1 MNSILIRK
9 ADITNLE
16 TDKLKID
23 GKEKDAVFFHLPTEP
38 HGYMSNWYPA
48 KFTWKGI
55 TFTSTEQYIM
65 YRKCLSF
72 GDDASAAAVLATDD
86 PAKQQRIGRNASG
99 FVSTIWD
106 GMKQVLIFQ
115 GLMAKFSQNEDLK
128 KKLLDT
134 GEAYLVEC
142 AYKDRIWACGRGL
155 VDEERH
161 DISQWR
167 GKNLLGFTL
176 MEVRK
181 ALAKE
186 NQ

>member
-38 HGYMSNWYPA
+38 YGYMSNWYPA
-48 KFTWKGI
+48 KFTWEGI

-106 GMKQVLIFQ
+106 GMKQVLVFQ
-115 GLMAKFSQNEDLK
+115 GLMAKFSQNKDLK

-134 GEAYLVEC
+134 GDATSSSVPIKIESGPAAGASSMKRYMISVNGAGRTC
-142 AYKDRIWACGRGL
+142 WA
-155 VDEERH
+155 
-161 DISQWR
+161 
-167 GKNLLGFTL
+167 LL
-176 MEVRK
+176 
-181 ALAKE
+181 
-186 NQ
+186 